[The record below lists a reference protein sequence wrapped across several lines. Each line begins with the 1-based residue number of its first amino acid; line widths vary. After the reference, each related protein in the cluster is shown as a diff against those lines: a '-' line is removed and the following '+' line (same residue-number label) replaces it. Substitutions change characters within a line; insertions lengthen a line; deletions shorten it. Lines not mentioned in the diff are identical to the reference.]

1 MATTIKSTNLDFTSI
16 KNNLK
21 TFLAQQDEFADYNFE
36 ASGLSN
42 ILDVLAYN
50 THYNGLI
57 ANFALN
63 ESFLGTAQLRS
74 SLVSLA
80 EGIGYIPKSRTASRA
95 VINISINL
103 QDQAGRPSTIILP
116 SGVVFESSIDDI
128 SYTFQTRE
136 TITATD
142 DGGGNYVFKTTTG
155 SSDIE
160 IFEGSQRTKTF
171 IADAAA
177 QDALYIIPDKNM
189 DMDTAIIRVYES
201 PTSIAFTTYQNLKEA
216 TLINSATALY
226 ILKESPNEFFEL
238 SFGDGIIF
246 GVSPKAG
253 YKIEVDY
260 LSVSGP
266 TSNDGSLFTA
276 KSLVSIPIEGNE
288 EPVQVTLDSQ
298 TVTNSLGGDIKETNQ
313 SIRTNAPFQYATQ
326 NRMVTADDYSSLVLR
341 NFSTLIKDIKSFGG
355 EDALKPEFGSVFMSI
370 VFEDDVPTSTQVTT
384 KNSIQELVDQLSV
397 VSFRLKFVDPVTT
410 FIETSTFFQYNSKL
424 TTLSRNTITDN
435 VSQAV
440 RNYFNNSTGK
450 FGQAYR
456 RSNILTL
463 IDEVSPAVLSSRM
476 EVKMQQRIVPR
487 LDAQN
492 DFTLRFPSPIAAA
505 DDKNFIID
513 STPFNID
520 NKAGKIRNKLN
531 SNKLQVVT
539 LDGQTTIVDNI
550 GDFNPSTGII
560 SIIGFIPSGV
570 IGGVNYIKIKAIPA
584 NQSAIAPQ
592 REDILQFDED
602 PSFASAVLVESV

>member
-95 VINISINL
+95 VVTFSINL
-103 QDQAGRPSTIILP
+103 STLAERPTTVSLAP
-116 SGVVFESSIDDI
+116 GVVFESSIDDI
-128 SYTFQTRE
+128 TYTFQTRE
-136 TITATD
+136 TVTATD
-142 DGGGNYVFKTTTG
+142 DGSGIYSFKTNAG
-155 SSDIE
+155 STNIE
-160 IFEGSQRTKTF
+160 IFEGTQKTKTF
-171 IADAAA
+171 IADAIS
-177 QDALYIIPDKNM
+177 QDALYIIPDKNL
-189 DMDTAIIRVYES
+189 DVDTAIVRVYES
-201 PTSIAFTTYQNLKEA
+201 PTSVAFTTYQNLKQA
-216 TLINSATALY
+216 TLINAATALY

-238 SFGDGIIF
+238 SFGDGITF
-246 GVSPKAG
+246 GVTPKAG

-260 LSVSGP
+260 LSVQGP
-266 TSNDGSLFTA
+266 AANDGALFT
-276 KSLVSIPIEGNE
+276 PIS
-288 EPVQVTLDSQ
+288 QVNVGGTGYTITAQ

-341 NFSTLIKDIKSFGG
+341 NFSTLIQDIKSFGG
-355 EDALKPEFGSVFMSI
+355 EDALEPEFGAVYMSI
-370 VFEDDVPTSTQVTT
+370 VFEDDVPLSTQTTT
-384 KNSIQELVDQLSV
+384 KNSIQDLVDQLSV
-397 VSFRLKFVDPVTT
+397 VSFRLRYLDPVTT
-410 FIETSTFFQYNSKL
+410 FIETNTFFQFNPKL
-424 TTLSRNTITDN
+424 TTLSLNSITDN
-435 VSQAV
+435 VNTIV
-440 RNYFNNSTGK
+440 REYFNTNTGK

-492 DFTLRFPSPIAAA
+492 DFNLKYPSSIAPS
-505 DDKNFIID
+505 DDVNYIVD

-520 NKAGKIRNKLN
+520 NRAGKIRNKLS
-531 SNKLQVVT
+531 SNKLQIVT
-539 LDGQTTIVDNI
+539 LDGLTTIVDNV
-550 GDFNPSTGII
+550 GSFNAADGTLSLVGFKPS
-560 SIIGFIPSGV
+560 SI
-570 IGGVNYIKIKAIPA
+570 IGGVNYIKVSVTPA

-592 REDILQFDED
+592 RQDILKFDED
-602 PSFASAVLVESV
+602 PSFASSVIVTSV

>member
-95 VINISINL
+95 VVTFSINL
-103 QDQAGRPSTIILP
+103 SSLAERPTTVSLAP
-116 SGVVFESSIDDI
+116 GVVFESSIDDVT
-128 SYTFQTRE
+128 YTFQTRE
-136 TITATD
+136 TVTATD
-142 DGGGNYVFKTTTG
+142 DGSGIYQFKTNTG
-155 SSDIE
+155 SANIE
-160 IFEGSQRTKTF
+160 IFEGTQKTKTF
-171 IADAAA
+171 IADAIS
-177 QDALYIIPDKNM
+177 QDALYIIPDKNL
-189 DMDTAIIRVYES
+189 DIDTAVIRVYES
-201 PTSIAFTTYQNLKEA
+201 PTSVAFTTYQNLKQA
-216 TLINSATALY
+216 TLINAATALY

-238 SFGDGIIF
+238 SFGDGVTF
-246 GVSPKAG
+246 GVTPKAG

-260 LSVSGP
+260 LSVKGP
-266 TSNDGSLFTA
+266 DANDGVLFT
-276 KSLVSIPIEGNE
+276 PIS
-288 EPVQVTLDSQ
+288 QVNVGGTGYTITSQ
-298 TVTNSLGGDIKETNQ
+298 TVTNSLGGDIKETGQ

-355 EDALKPEFGSVFMSI
+355 EDALKPEFGAVYMSI
-370 VFEDDVPTSTQVTT
+370 VFEDDVPLSTQTTT
-384 KNSIQELVDQLSV
+384 KNSIQDLVEQLAV
-397 VSFRLKFVDPVTT
+397 VSFRLRYLDPVTT
-410 FIETSTFFQYNSKL
+410 FIQTSTFFQFNPKL
-424 TTLSRNTITDN
+424 TTLSLNSITDSVNTI
-435 VSQAV
+435 V
-440 RNYFNNSTGK
+440 RDYFSTNTGK

-476 EVKMQQRIVPR
+476 EVKMQQRIIPR

-492 DFTLRFPSPIAAA
+492 DFTLRYPTSIAPA
-505 DDKNFIID
+505 DDVNHIID

-520 NKAGKIRNKLN
+520 NTAGKIRNKLN
-531 SNKLQVVT
+531 SNKLQIVT
-539 LDGQTTIVDNI
+539 VDGLTTIVDNV
-550 GDFNPSTGII
+550 GSFDAVTGVLSLVGFKPS
-560 SIIGFIPSGV
+560 SI
-570 IGGVNYIKIKAIPA
+570 IGGVNYIKVSATPA
-584 NQSAIAPQ
+584 NQSAVAPQ

-602 PSFASAVLVESV
+602 PSFASAVIVESV

>member
-95 VINISINL
+95 VVTFSINL
-103 QDQAGRPSTIILP
+103 STLAERPTTVSLAP
-116 SGVVFESSIDDI
+116 GVVFESSIDDI
-128 SYTFQTRE
+128 TYTFQTRE
-136 TITATD
+136 TVTATD
-142 DGGGNYVFKTTTG
+142 DGSGIYSFKTNAG
-155 SSDIE
+155 SANIE
-160 IFEGSQRTKTF
+160 IFEGTQRTKTF
-171 IADAAA
+171 IADAVS
-177 QDALYIIPDKNM
+177 QDALYIIPDKNL
-189 DMDTAIIRVYES
+189 DVDTTIVRVYES
-201 PTSIAFTTYQNLKEA
+201 PTSVAFTTYQNLKQA
-216 TLINSATALY
+216 TLINAATALY

-238 SFGDGIIF
+238 SFGDGITF
-246 GVSPKAG
+246 GVTPKAG

-260 LSVSGP
+260 LSVAGP
-266 TSNDGSLFTA
+266 AANDGALFT
-276 KSLVSIPIEGNE
+276 PIS
-288 EPVQVTLDSQ
+288 QVNVGGTGYTITAQ

-355 EDALKPEFGSVFMSI
+355 EDALEPEFGAVYMSI
-370 VFEDDVPTSTQVTT
+370 VFEDDVPLSTQTTT
-384 KNSIQELVDQLSV
+384 KNSIQDLVDQLSV
-397 VSFRLKFVDPVTT
+397 VSFRLRYLDPITT
-410 FIETSTFFQYNSKL
+410 FIETNTFFQFNPKL
-424 TTLSRNTITDN
+424 TTLSLNSITDN
-435 VSQAV
+435 VNTVV
-440 RNYFNNSTGK
+440 RDYFNNNTGK

-492 DFTLRFPSPIAAA
+492 DFTLRYPASIAPA
-505 DDKNFIID
+505 DDINYIID

-520 NKAGKIRNKLN
+520 NIAGKIRNKLN
-531 SNKLQVVT
+531 SNKLQIVT
-539 LDGQTTIVDNI
+539 LDGLTTIVDNI
-550 GDFNPSTGII
+550 GTFDTATGII
-560 SIIGFIPSGV
+560 SLVGFKPNSI
-570 IGGVNYIKIKAIPA
+570 IGGVNYVKISAVPA

-602 PSFASAVLVESV
+602 PSFASAVIVESV

>member
-95 VINISINL
+95 VVTFSINL
-103 QDQAGRPSTIILP
+103 SSLAERPTTVSLAP
-116 SGVVFESSIDDI
+116 GVVFESSIDDI
-128 SYTFQTRE
+128 TYTFQTRE
-136 TITATD
+136 TVTATD
-142 DGGGNYVFKTTTG
+142 DGSGIYSFKTNAG
-155 SSDIE
+155 STNIE
-160 IFEGSQRTKTF
+160 IFEGTQKTKTF
-171 IADAAA
+171 IADAIS
-177 QDALYIIPDKNM
+177 QDALYIIPDKNL
-189 DMDTAIIRVYES
+189 DVDTTIVRVYES
-201 PTSIAFTTYQNLKEA
+201 PTSVAFTTYQNLKQA
-216 TLINSATALY
+216 TLINAATALY

-238 SFGDGIIF
+238 SFGDGITF
-246 GVSPKAG
+246 GVTPKAG

-260 LSVSGP
+260 LSVQGP
-266 TSNDGSLFTA
+266 AANDGALFT
-276 KSLVSIPIEGNE
+276 PIS
-288 EPVQVTLDSQ
+288 QVNVGGTGYTITSQ

-355 EDALKPEFGSVFMSI
+355 EDALKPEFGAVYMSI
-370 VFEDDVPTSTQVTT
+370 VFEDDVPLSTQTTT
-384 KNSIQELVDQLSV
+384 KNSIQDLVDQLSV
-397 VSFRLKFVDPVTT
+397 VSFRLRYLDPVTT
-410 FIETSTFFQYNSKL
+410 FIETNTFFQFNPKL
-424 TTLSRNTITDN
+424 TTLSLNSITDN
-435 VSQAV
+435 VNTTV
-440 RNYFNNSTGK
+440 RDYFNTNTGK

-463 IDEVSPAVLSSRM
+463 IDDVSPAVLSSRM

-492 DFTLRFPSPIAAA
+492 DFTLRYPTSIAPA
-505 DDKNFIID
+505 DDINYIID

-520 NKAGKIRNKLN
+520 NTAGKIRNKLS

-539 LDGQTTIVDNI
+539 LDGLTTIVDNI
-550 GDFNPSTGII
+550 GTFDTATGILSLVGFKPN
-560 SIIGFIPSGV
+560 SI
-570 IGGVNYIKIKAIPA
+570 IGGVNYVKISATPA

-602 PSFASAVLVESV
+602 PSFASAVIVESV

>member
-21 TFLAQQDEFADYNFE
+21 TFLAQQNEFADYNFE

-95 VINISINL
+95 VVTFSINL
-103 QDQAGRPSTIILP
+103 SSLAERPTTVSLAP
-116 SGVVFESSIDDI
+116 GVVFESSIDDI
-128 SYTFQTRE
+128 TYTFQTRE
-136 TITATD
+136 TVTATD
-142 DGGGNYVFKTTTG
+142 DGSGIYSFKTNAG
-155 SSDIE
+155 STNIE
-160 IFEGSQRTKTF
+160 IFEGTQKTKIF
-171 IADAAA
+171 IADAVS
-177 QDALYIIPDKNM
+177 QDALYIIPDKNL
-189 DMDTAIIRVYES
+189 DVDTAIIRVYES
-201 PTSIAFTTYQNLKEA
+201 PTSVAFTTYQNLKQA
-216 TLINSATALY
+216 TLINAATALY

-238 SFGDGIIF
+238 SFGDGITF
-246 GVSPKAG
+246 GVTPKAG

-260 LSVSGP
+260 LSVKGP
-266 TSNDGSLFTA
+266 DANDGALFTP
-276 KSLVSIPIEGNE
+276 VS
-288 EPVQVTLDSQ
+288 QVNVGGTGYTITSQ
-298 TVTNSLGGDIKETNQ
+298 TVTNSLGGDIKETVQ

-355 EDALKPEFGSVFMSI
+355 ENALKPEFGAVYMSI
-370 VFEDDVPTSTQVTT
+370 VFEDDVPLSTQSTT
-384 KNSIQELVDQLSV
+384 KNSIQDLVDQLAV
-397 VSFRLKFVDPVTT
+397 VSFRLRYLDPVTT
-410 FIETSTFFQYNSKL
+410 FIQTNTFFQFNPKL
-424 TTLSRNTITDN
+424 TTLSLNSITDSVN
-435 VSQAV
+435 TVV
-440 RNYFNNSTGK
+440 REYFNSNTGK

-476 EVKMQQRIVPR
+476 EVKMQQRIIPR

-492 DFTLRFPSPIAAA
+492 DFNLRYPTSIAPA
-505 DDKNFIID
+505 DDINYIID

-520 NKAGKIRNKLN
+520 NTAGKIRNKLN
-531 SNKLQVVT
+531 SNKLQIVT
-539 LDGQTTIVDNI
+539 LDGLTTIVDNV
-550 GDFNPSTGII
+550 GSFDAATGALSLVGFKPS
-560 SIIGFIPSGV
+560 SI
-570 IGGVNYIKIKAIPA
+570 IGGVNYIKVSATPA

-602 PSFASAVLVESV
+602 PSFASAVIVESV

>member
-95 VINISINL
+95 VVSFSINL
-103 QDQAGRPSTIILP
+103 SSLAERPTTVSLAP
-116 SGVVFESSIDDI
+116 GVVFESSIDDI
-128 SYTFQTRE
+128 TYTFQTRE
-136 TITATD
+136 TVTATD
-142 DGGGNYVFKTTTG
+142 DGSGIYSFKTNAG
-155 SSDIE
+155 STNIE
-160 IFEGSQRTKTF
+160 IFEGTQRTKTF
-171 IADAAA
+171 IADAVS
-177 QDALYIIPDKNM
+177 QDALYIIPDKNL
-189 DMDTAIIRVYES
+189 DVDTTIVRVYES
-201 PTSIAFTTYQNLKEA
+201 PTSVAFTTYQNLKQA
-216 TLINSATALY
+216 TLINAATALY

-238 SFGDGIIF
+238 SFGDGITF
-246 GVSPKAG
+246 GVTPKAG

-260 LSVSGP
+260 LSVQGP
-266 TSNDGSLFTA
+266 AANDGALFT
-276 KSLVSIPIEGNE
+276 PISQVNVGGNGY
-288 EPVQVTLDSQ
+288 TITAQ

-341 NFSTLIKDIKSFGG
+341 NFSTLIQDIKSFGG
-355 EDALKPEFGSVFMSI
+355 EDALEPEFGAVYMSI
-370 VFEDDVPTSTQVTT
+370 VFEDDVPLSTQTTT
-384 KNSIQELVDQLSV
+384 KNSIQDLVDQLSV
-397 VSFRLKFVDPVTT
+397 VSFRLRYLDPVTT
-410 FIETSTFFQYNSKL
+410 FIETNTFFQFNPKL
-424 TTLSRNTITDN
+424 TTLSLNSITDN
-435 VSQAV
+435 VNTIV
-440 RNYFNNSTGK
+440 RDYFNTNTGK

-492 DFTLRFPSPIAAA
+492 DFNLKYPSSIAPS
-505 DDKNFIID
+505 DDVNYIVD
-513 STPFNID
+513 STSFNID
-520 NKAGKIRNKLN
+520 NRAGKIRNKLS
-531 SNKLQVVT
+531 SNKLQIVT
-539 LDGQTTIVDNI
+539 LDGLTTIVDNV
-550 GDFNPSTGII
+550 GSFNAADGTLSLVGFKPS
-560 SIIGFIPSGV
+560 SI
-570 IGGVNYIKIKAIPA
+570 IGGVNYIKVSVTPA

-592 REDILQFDED
+592 RQDILKFDED
-602 PSFASAVLVESV
+602 PSFASSVIVTSV

>member
-95 VINISINL
+95 VVTFSINL
-103 QDQAGRPSTIILP
+103 STLAERPSTVSLAPGIT
-116 SGVVFESSIDDI
+116 FESSIDDI
-128 SYTFQTRE
+128 TYTFQTRE
-136 TITATD
+136 TVTATD
-142 DGGGNYVFKTTTG
+142 DGSGIYSFKTNAG
-155 SSDIE
+155 STNIE
-160 IFEGSQRTKTF
+160 IFEGTQRTKTF
-171 IADAAA
+171 IADAVS
-177 QDALYIIPDKNM
+177 QDALYIIPDKNL
-189 DMDTAIIRVYES
+189 DVDTTIVRVYES
-201 PTSIAFTTYQNLKEA
+201 PTSVAFTTYQNLKVA
-216 TLINSATALY
+216 TLINAATALY

-238 SFGDGIIF
+238 SFGDGITF
-246 GVSPKAG
+246 GVTPKAG

-260 LSVSGP
+260 LSVAGP
-266 TSNDGSLFTA
+266 DANDGALFTP
-276 KSLVSIPIEGNE
+276 VS
-288 EPVQVTLDSQ
+288 QVNVGGTGYTITAQ

-355 EDALKPEFGSVFMSI
+355 EDALKPEFGAVYMSI
-370 VFEDDVPTSTQVTT
+370 VFEDDVPLSTQTAT
-384 KNSIQELVDQLSV
+384 KNSIQDLVDQLSV
-397 VSFRLKFVDPVTT
+397 VSFRLRYLDPITT
-410 FIETSTFFQYNSKL
+410 FIETNTFFQFNPKL
-424 TTLSRNTITDN
+424 TTLSLNSITDN
-435 VSQAV
+435 VNTTV
-440 RNYFNNSTGK
+440 RDYFNNNTGK

-456 RSNILTL
+456 RSNLLTL

-476 EVKMQQRIVPR
+476 EVKMQQRIIPR

-492 DFTLRFPSPIAAA
+492 DFTLRYPASMAPA
-505 DDKNFIID
+505 DDINHIVD

-520 NKAGKIRNKLN
+520 NTAGKIRNKLN
-531 SNKLQVVT
+531 SNKLQIVT
-539 LDGQTTIVDNI
+539 LDGLTTIVDNV
-550 GDFNPSTGII
+550 GSFDAATGVLSLVGFKPN
-560 SIIGFIPSGV
+560 SI
-570 IGGVNYIKIKAIPA
+570 IGGVNYVKISATPA

-602 PSFASAVLVESV
+602 PSFASAVIVESV

>member
-95 VINISINL
+95 VVTFSINL
-103 QDQAGRPSTIILP
+103 SSLAERPTTVSLAP
-116 SGVVFESSIDDI
+116 GVVFESSIDDI
-128 SYTFQTRE
+128 TYTFQTRE
-136 TITATD
+136 TVTATD
-142 DGGGNYVFKTTTG
+142 DGSGIYSFKTNAG
-155 SSDIE
+155 STNIE
-160 IFEGSQRTKTF
+160 IFEGTQRTKTF
-171 IADAAA
+171 IADAVS
-177 QDALYIIPDKNM
+177 QDALYIIPDKNL
-189 DMDTAIIRVYES
+189 DVDTTIVRVYES
-201 PTSIAFTTYQNLKEA
+201 PTSVAFTTYQNLKQA
-216 TLINSATALY
+216 TLINAATALY

-238 SFGDGIIF
+238 SFGDGITF
-246 GVSPKAG
+246 GVTPKAG

-260 LSVSGP
+260 LSVQGP
-266 TSNDGSLFTA
+266 AANDGALFT
-276 KSLVSIPIEGNE
+276 PIS
-288 EPVQVTLDSQ
+288 QVNVGGTGYTITAQ

-355 EDALKPEFGSVFMSI
+355 EDALKPEFGAVYMSI
-370 VFEDDVPTSTQVTT
+370 VFEDDVPLSTQTAT
-384 KNSIQELVDQLSV
+384 KNSIQDLVDQLSV
-397 VSFRLKFVDPVTT
+397 VSFRLRYLDPITT
-410 FIETSTFFQYNSKL
+410 FIETNTFFQFNPKL
-424 TTLSRNTITDN
+424 TTLSLNSITDN
-435 VSQAV
+435 VNTVV
-440 RNYFNNSTGK
+440 RDYFNTNTGK

-492 DFTLRFPSPIAAA
+492 DFTLRYPTSIAPA
-505 DDKNFIID
+505 DDIKYIID

-520 NKAGKIRNKLN
+520 NTAGKIRNKLK
-531 SNKLQVVT
+531 SNKLQIVT
-539 LDGQTTIVDNI
+539 LDGLTTIVDNV
-550 GDFNPSTGII
+550 GSFDAATGIL
-560 SIIGFIPSGV
+560 SLVGFKPSSV
-570 IGGVNYIKIKAIPA
+570 IGGVNYVKISATPA

-602 PSFASAVLVESV
+602 PSFASAVIVESV

>member
-95 VINISINL
+95 VVTFSINL
-103 QDQAGRPSTIILP
+103 SSLAERPTTVSLAP
-116 SGVVFESSIDDI
+116 GVVFESSIDDI
-128 SYTFQTRE
+128 TYTFQTRE
-136 TITATD
+136 TVTATD
-142 DGGGNYVFKTTTG
+142 DGSGIYSFKTNAG
-155 SSDIE
+155 STNIE
-160 IFEGSQRTKTF
+160 IFEGTQKTKIF
-171 IADAAA
+171 IADAIS
-177 QDALYIIPDKNM
+177 QDALYIIPDKNL
-189 DMDTAIIRVYES
+189 DVDTTIVRVYES
-201 PTSIAFTTYQNLKEA
+201 PTSVAFTTYQNLKQA
-216 TLINSATALY
+216 TLINAATALY

-238 SFGDGIIF
+238 SFGDGVTF
-246 GVSPKAG
+246 GVTPKAG

-260 LSVSGP
+260 LSVKGPDANDGALFTP
-266 TSNDGSLFTA
+266 TS
-276 KSLVSIPIEGNE
+276 
-288 EPVQVTLDSQ
+288 QVNVGGTGYTITSQ
-298 TVTNSLGGDIKETNQ
+298 TVTNSLGGDIKETIQ

-355 EDALKPEFGSVFMSI
+355 ENALKPEFGAVYMSI
-370 VFEDDVPTSTQVTT
+370 VFEDDVPLSTQTTT
-384 KNSIQELVDQLSV
+384 KNSIQDLVDQLAV
-397 VSFRLKFVDPVTT
+397 VSFRLRYLDPVTT
-410 FIETSTFFQYNSKL
+410 FIQTNTFFQFNPKL
-424 TTLSRNTITDN
+424 TTLSLNSITDN
-435 VSQAV
+435 VNTIV
-440 RNYFNNSTGK
+440 REYFNSNTGK

-492 DFTLRFPSPIAAA
+492 DFTLRYPASIAPA
-505 DDKNFIID
+505 DDINYIID

-520 NKAGKIRNKLN
+520 NTAGKIRNKLN
-531 SNKLQVVT
+531 SSKLQIVT
-539 LDGQTTIVDNI
+539 LDGLTTIVDNV
-550 GDFNPSTGII
+550 GSFDAATGIL
-560 SIIGFIPSGV
+560 SLVGFKPSSV
-570 IGGVNYIKIKAIPA
+570 IGGVNYVKISATPA

-602 PSFASAVLVESV
+602 PSFASAVIVESV